1 MSYAENRR
9 IIDVDSHV
17 IELDDFLSSAANP
30 QERALLPRM
39 DAQNELLVSES
50 AMTRAREHFERRQS
64 DPETMAKFEAGV
76 QDVSKSG
83 WSRLG
88 AFDPAERSHT
98 LDVFGYELQWILPT
112 FSFHQIAHEKD
123 PKVVANGARV
133 LNRAMGNFCAH
144 DERLFG
150 IGYAPLSVGPEEASA
165 IIDEGF
171 AAGVHTFMIDTN
183 EPDPNARSFTHPDFD
198 AVWARFDAANVPIV
212 VHVAVNGHYEPI
224 SPSFR
229 NNGRGT
235 TPHVGDIP
243 EGAIG
248 IVGMNNSAE
257 LFLSAMLID
266 GVFDRHPGLKAI
278 SMEHGA
284 TWVPSW
290 LQTLDFAA
298 RALKHSGAAGTK
310 PSDVIRERV
319 KFSPFAGEPVGW
331 IIDQLGPEML
341 VYASDYPHP
350 EGTRDP
356 IRKFEAEMTECDEA
370 TMHAFYYGNMASWMG
385 LAD

>member
-1 MSYAENRR
+1 
-9 IIDVDSHV
+9 
-17 IELDDFLSSAANP
+17 
-30 QERALLPRM
+30 M
-39 DAQNELLVSES
+39 DAQSELPVSGV
-50 AMTRAREHFERRQS
+50 AMDRARELFERRQS

-76 QDVSKSG
+76 LDVSKSG

-88 AFDPAERSHT
+88 AFDPKERSHT
-98 LDVFGYELQWILPT
+98 LDVFGYELQWVLPT

-123 PKVVANGARV
+123 PAVMANGARV
-133 LNRAMGNFCAH
+133 LNRAMGSFCAH
-144 DERLFG
+144 DERLFA
-150 IGYAPLSVGPEEASA
+150 IGYAPLSLGPDEAGA

-171 AAGVHTFMIDTN
+171 ADGVHTFMIDTN
-183 EPDPNARSFTHPDFD
+183 EPDPTARSFMHPDFD
-198 AVWARFDAANVPIV
+198 PVWDRFEAANVPIV
-212 VHVAVNGHYEPI
+212 VHIAVNGHYEPI

-229 NNGRGT
+229 NNGRAAA
-235 TPHVGDIP
+235 PHVGDIP

-290 LQTLDFAA
+290 LRTLDFAA
-298 RALKHSGAAGTK
+298 RALKSAGPGMKK
-310 PSDVIRERV
+310 PSDVIRQRV
-319 KFSPFAGEPVGW
+319 KFAPFAGEPVGW
-331 IIDQLGPEML
+331 IIDQVGPEML

-356 IRKFEAEMTECDEA
+356 IGKFEAEMTECDEA
-370 TMHAFYYGNMASWMG
+370 TMHAFYYGNMASVMG
-385 LAD
+385 LSG

>member
-1 MSYAENRR
+1 MPYAGNRR

-17 IELDDFLSSAANP
+17 IELDDFLSNAARP
-30 QERALLPRM
+30 GELDLLPRM
-39 DAQNELLVSES
+39 DSQTELPVSEA
-50 AMTRAREHFERRQS
+50 AMARAREHFERRQS
-64 DPETMAKFEAGV
+64 DPATMAKFEASV
-76 QDVSKSG
+76 LDVSKSG

-88 AFDPAERSHT
+88 AFDPKERSHT

-123 PKVVANGARV
+123 PKVLANGARV
-133 LNRAMGNFCAH
+133 LNRAMGGFCAD

-150 IGYAPLSVGPEEASA
+150 IGYAPFSLGPEEVGA

-183 EPDPNARSFTHPDFD
+183 EPDPKARSFMHPDFD
-198 AVWARFDAANVPIV
+198 PVWARFQAANVPAV
-212 VHVAVNGHYEPI
+212 LHVAVNGDYDPI

-229 NNGRGT
+229 NHGKEAA
-235 TPHVGDIP
+235 PHVGDIP
-243 EGAIG
+243 EGLIG

-257 LFLSAMLID
+257 LFLSAMVFD
-266 GVFDRHPGLKAI
+266 GVFERHPGLKAI

-290 LQTLDFAA
+290 LHTLDFAA
-298 RALKHSGAAGTK
+298 RALKRQGPDPKK

-319 KFSPFAGEPVGW
+319 KFAPFAGEPVGW
-331 IIDQLGPEML
+331 IIDQVGPELL

-350 EGTRDP
+350 EGTRNP
-356 IRKFEAEMTECDEA
+356 IEKFEAEMAECDEE
-370 TMHAFYYGNMASWMG
+370 TMQAFYYGNMASVMG
-385 LAD
+385 LSS